1 VILTRH
7 QLTLVLNALYE
18 SGTRTIPVSHPCD
31 EVGELLRIELGGPW
45 DSTVRFTQGAS
56 SYQDTREAIL
66 RTYGERPHSDLPD
79 ENHYVAA
86 TIAGGLTD
94 VANQDEIEEFVQR
107 HGYPDLEAGHRPVFV
122 GIDTNLFPWRMQDAL
137 GVDPTKGDRDEAG
150 RAPTNGFA
158 LATGVKEE
166 LDWHFKHYDTDSLTR
181 ALGEEFDRLSNQPAG
196 DNRQG
201 FLGLYEY
208 RRLMADRRVDVVETG
223 MGDDA
228 IVEGYATYADEERND
243 LLLFS
248 NDYGFVDDARDAGL
262 LAQHVD
268 VPVDLPRRVSTS
280 WWSIENTLYYL
291 AVIFGVLRLPKVT
304 LYGVW
309 NGKTGRH
316 WQNEQIDVVSRSPK
330 VEPQLKRDMTIARAD
345 TA

>member
-1 VILTRH
+1 M
-7 QLTLVLNALYE
+7 
-18 SGTRTIPVSHPCD
+18 
-31 EVGELLRIELGGPW
+31 
-45 DSTVRFTQGAS
+45 
-56 SYQDTREAIL
+56 
-66 RTYGERPHSDLPD
+66 
-79 ENHYVAA
+79 
-86 TIAGGLTD
+86 
-94 VANQDEIEEFVQR
+94 DEIEEFVQR

-137 GVDPTKGDRDEAG
+137 GVDPNKGDRDEAG

-181 ALGEEFDRLSNQPAG
+181 ALGEEFDRLSKQPAG

-223 MGDDA
+223 TGDDA

-248 NDYGFVDDARDAGL
+248 NDYGFVEDAREAGL

-268 VPVDLPRRVSTS
+268 ISRRPSAEREYLVVVDREHAVLPGCHLRGPSFAEGDAVRGLEREDGEALAERTARRGLPESEAGAQIRARYGDSWGGYGLISIYPSLRMTWSGGRSRWRRAGHHDRLNRRPAQPHEVRRGAELPVVPRR
-280 WWSIENTLYYL
+280 
-291 AVIFGVLRLPKVT
+291 AG
-304 LYGVW
+304 
-309 NGKTGRH
+309 GR
-316 WQNEQIDVVSRSPK
+316 
-330 VEPQLKRDMTIARAD
+330 
-345 TA
+345 

>member
-1 VILTRH
+1 
-7 QLTLVLNALYE
+7 
-18 SGTRTIPVSHPCD
+18 
-31 EVGELLRIELGGPW
+31 
-45 DSTVRFTQGAS
+45 
-56 SYQDTREAIL
+56 
-66 RTYGERPHSDLPD
+66 
-79 ENHYVAA
+79 
-86 TIAGGLTD
+86 
-94 VANQDEIEEFVQR
+94 
-107 HGYPDLEAGHRPVFV
+107 
-122 GIDTNLFPWRMQDAL
+122 MQDAL

-181 ALGEEFDRLSNQPAG
+181 ALGAEFERLSNQPAG

-223 MGDDA
+223 TGDAA
-228 IVEGYATYADEERND
+228 IVEGYVTYADEERND
-243 LLLFS
+243 LLLFT

-262 LAQHVD
+262 PAQHVD
-268 VPVDLPRRVSTS
+268 IPVDLPRSVSTS

-291 AVIFGVLRLPKVT
+291 AIIFGVLRLPKVT

-309 NGKTGRH
+309 NGKTGKH

-330 VEPQLKRDMTIARAD
+330 LEPRLERVIAIAGGGYGL
-345 TA
+345 TPISPFIPHHAI